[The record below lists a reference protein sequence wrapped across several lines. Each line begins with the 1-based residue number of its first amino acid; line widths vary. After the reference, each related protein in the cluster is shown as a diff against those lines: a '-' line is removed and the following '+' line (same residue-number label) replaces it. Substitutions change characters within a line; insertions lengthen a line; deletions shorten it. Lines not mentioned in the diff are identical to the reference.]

1 MVNLYVG
8 ITDYDWFR
16 FLPDKLPSPAT
27 RRTFPVQTP
36 CTSKLHCWWR
46 GLRAS
51 RHPSDL
57 AVLGSFR
64 RKQRGTVILA
74 ADVAG
79 YSRLMGADE
88 EGVALTHHAAG

>member
-16 FLPDKLPSPAT
+16 FFSALPGIDEVKFLAAGRPDKLPSPAT

-57 AVLGSFR
+57 AGLGSFR
-64 RKQRGTVILA
+64 RKQRGTV
-74 ADVAG
+74 AG
-79 YSRLMGADE
+79 
-88 EGVALTHHAAG
+88 